1 MMIACCAFVL
11 ASCHTTAEKQS
22 MHFFS
27 LKHFFEQE
35 SIRLAKAKQQVD
47 KSVSHNGSFERKNS
61 FIQDW
66 KNELNMFTESDINKP
81 AWRDSYRV
89 VEDSGRIS
97 YHALDSNLRIRRI
110 VIKKDIAGKPTQI
123 DIINKTHNLL
133 YQSREHLRYVPDS
146 IYSIDKKQHVILI
159 GDNHYLV
166 SGRLN

>member
-1 MMIACCAFVL
+1 
-11 ASCHTTAEKQS
+11 
-22 MHFFS
+22 
-27 LKHFFEQE
+27 
-35 SIRLAKAKQQVD
+35 
-47 KSVSHNGSFERKNS
+47 
-61 FIQDW
+61 
-66 KNELNMFTESDINKP
+66 MFTESDINKP

-97 YHALDSNLRIRRI
+97 YRALDSNLRTRSI